1 MSSNPTF
8 VNDMNLFGSHIKQI
22 PCIVGEGSPTSD
34 TYGAVGMLYMDSS
47 SGNGEMYKCVKVE
60 DDKYTWM
67 KLVSED
73 NGENVELDTT
83 LTQSGKAADAK
94 ATGNALSGKVGGIGI
109 NTIMRITQAEYDALP
124 EKDEATLYIIA
135 DAAQVEPD
143 TGMVPYLHIAA
154 PCDID
159 TGITPTVDT
168 AVEVTFYDVDYK
180 NNNGYIGSWKY
191 QISGQGQPWL
201 GALIGD
207 ATFSVNINNFSNT
220 GVKNTFR
227 LDKSGL
233 YINGELA
240 QAATATPTFN
250 PTTKLHLF
258 LAWNT
263 VAYKDLAPGCW
274 LDDAKFY
281 GAKIWQGGELV
292 RDIVPA
298 VDSGGVAC
306 VYDKVSGTYLYK
318 TATNT
323 GTLTYSE
330 EVDE

>member
-1 MSSNPTF
+1 
-8 VNDMNLFGSHIKQI
+8 
-22 PCIVGEGSPTSD
+22 
-34 TYGAVGMLYMDSS
+34 
-47 SGNGEMYKCVKVE
+47 
-60 DDKYTWM
+60 M
-67 KLVSED
+67 K
-73 NGENVELDTT
+73 
-83 LTQSGKAADAK
+83 
-94 ATGNALSGKVGGIGI
+94 
-109 NTIMRITQAEYDALP
+109 ITQAEYDALP

-168 AVEVTFYDVDYK
+168 AVEVTFYDTDSK
-180 NNNGYIGSWKY
+180 NYNGYIGSWKY
-191 QISGQGQPWL
+191 QIAGQGQPWI
-201 GALIGD
+201 GAIIGN
-207 ATFSVNINNFSNT
+207 ATFSVNVNNFSNT

-233 YINGELA
+233 YINGKLA

-250 PTTKLHLF
+250 PTNKLHLF
-258 LAWNT
+258 LAWKSG
-263 VAYKDLAPGCW
+263 AYKDLPPENW

-281 GAKIWQGGELV
+281 GAKIWQGSELV

-306 VYDKVSGTYLYK
+306 VYDKVSKTYLYK
-318 TATNT
+318 TETNT
-323 GTLTYSE
+323 GTLTYGE